1 MILNDIFTLPNL
13 LASFDYS
20 FSDLRAVK
28 THVNIDFNKIKPTD
42 GVITY
47 EFTDGATY
55 KEPHLNYPNGDMITV
70 DLKNILKSKGT
81 RMIANGIKLI
91 SNGENDCELIYPN
104 GDKYQ
109 GTIMGKAVY
118 LMGRDAST
126 KTVTYKDG
134 VFTSGNKTEKWFNG
148 ESFSKRH
155 ERLVQVMDSDLW
167 VAEWTDYPGYG
178 LYRKILEEFTDILVR
193 KEMAH
198 EPILRKNGRI
208 RKASQGGYIGG
219 KAPMGY
225 KVVSGRLEVNP
236 EEVPVVRFIMDEKH
250 RGGTKLG
257 TVEKLN
263 AQGYKTRR
271 GGAFQ
276 ISTVQGIWNNE
287 KFYKGFY
294 RLKGTGEWV
303 KGQHEAIL

>member
-1 MILNDIFTLPNL
+1 MKVVVGFVKSGKKRDM
-13 LASFDYS
+13 DRQE
-20 FSDLRAVK
+20 RAIWAYCTKSQVMLDGIVVVK
-28 THVNIDFNKIKPTD
+28 DWDECV
-42 GVITY
+42 Y
-47 EFTDGATY
+47 
-55 KEPHLNYPNGDMITV
+55 GDW
-70 DLKNILKSKGT
+70 
-81 RMIANGIKLI
+81 
-91 SNGENDCELIYPN
+91 
-104 GDKYQ
+104 
-109 GTIMGKAVY
+109 
-118 LMGRDAST
+118 MGRRKIDAVVAASNMD
-126 KTVTYKDG
+126 VTANAFEFYAYRCKMRMR
-134 VFTSGNKTEKWFNG
+134 N
-148 ESFSKRH
+148 
-155 ERLVQVMDSDLW
+155 SDLW